1 MAEPSKELIKALN
14 AMRDEFMRL
23 HGAFYAGTLGEAEQA
38 ELAKHCNNM
47 IEQTSHIGKG
57 TVRPPSQAV
66 YTRVDELDPDERI
79 YIERIR
85 SMAGGAT
92 PKKIWLGNEYNYKQ
106 DNIGK
111 GKIVK
116 EGDKI

>member
-1 MAEPSKELIKALN
+1 MAEPSKELIQALN
-14 AMRDEFMRL
+14 NMRDEFMRL
-23 HGAFYAGTLGEAEQA
+23 HAAFYAGTLGEAEQA
-38 ELAKHCNNM
+38 ELAKHCNDM

-66 YTRVDELDPDERI
+66 YTRVDVYALLWI
-79 YIERIR
+79 KLIERIR
-85 SMAGGAT
+85 SMAEAT
-92 PKKIWLGNEYNYKQ
+92 PKQ
-106 DNIGK
+106 DKIGK

>member
-1 MAEPSKELIKALN
+1 MAEPSPELIKALISI
-14 AMRDEFMRL
+14 RDEFMRL
-23 HGAFYAGTLGEAEQA
+23 HAAFYAGTLGETEQA
-38 ELAKHCNNM
+38 ELAKHCNDM
-47 IEQTSHIGKG
+47 IEKTASIGKG

-66 YTRVDELDPDERI
+66 YTRIDELDPDEKI

-85 SMAGGAT
+85 SMAEAT
-92 PKKIWLGNEYNYKQ
+92 PKIWLGNEHNYKQ
-106 DNIGK
+106 DKIGK

>member
-1 MAEPSKELIKALN
+1 MAEPSKELTKALN
-14 AMRDEFMRL
+14 DMRDEFMRL
-23 HGAFYAGTLGEAEQA
+23 HAAFYAGTLGEAEQA
-38 ELAKHCNNM
+38 ELAKHCNDM
-47 IEQTSHIGKG
+47 IEKTASIGKG

-66 YTRVDELDPDERI
+66 YTRMDELDPDEKI

-85 SMAGGAT
+85 NMAEAT
-92 PKKIWLGNEYNYKQ
+92 PKIWLGTEHDYKQ
-106 DNIGK
+106 DKIGN